1 MAAETVGISEVI
13 DRQPL
18 GGFQKMVVVICAA
31 IAFMEGFGAQ
41 NAGAVAPGIAKAF
54 HLSKADLGNYFS
66 LGLFGLM
73 LGALFMAPLADRLGR
88 KPVLL
93 FCVTMFG
100 LCSLGQA
107 ISTSEPILYTFR
119 FLNLLGI
126 GGAMPNAI
134 AMTSEYSPHRSR
146 SLMIVFMFNGFIG
159 GSIVVGLLA
168 SKMVES
174 LGWGSV
180 LAVGGVLPL
189 LLVPIIALWLPESP
203 RFLASKGNQNDK
215 IAAVMRRID
224 PTLNQDTRFVLD
236 DHSTARMSVAALF
249 QNGRAI
255 RTVLLW
261 VLVFCSLLDLFLFTN
276 WLPTQIHSLG
286 VSVGIAILIG
296 ALLQVG
302 GMVGMVLGWM
312 MDRVGPA
319 KTLFISY
326 LIAAGGIVAL
336 ALVGNSVPLLA
347 LSVLATG
354 FGVVGGQTAA
364 NAVAAASYPTEIRA
378 TGVGWFLGI
387 GRAGSILGPML
398 AGYLLQSG
406 WSNQAVF
413 MLAVVPALVAAGAG
427 LGLGAGA
434 ARGTVAAKEATA

>member
-1 MAAETVGISEVI
+1 
-13 DRQPL
+13 
-18 GGFQKMVVVICAA
+18 
-31 IAFMEGFGAQ
+31 
-41 NAGAVAPGIAKAF
+41 
-54 HLSKADLGNYFS
+54 
-66 LGLFGLM
+66 
-73 LGALFMAPLADRLGR
+73 
-88 KPVLL
+88 
-93 FCVTMFG
+93 
-100 LCSLGQA
+100 
-107 ISTSEPILYTFR
+107 
-119 FLNLLGI
+119 
-126 GGAMPNAI
+126 
-134 AMTSEYSPHRSR
+134 
-146 SLMIVFMFNGFIG
+146 
-159 GSIVVGLLA
+159 
-168 SKMVES
+168 
-174 LGWGSV
+174 
-180 LAVGGVLPL
+180 
-189 LLVPIIALWLPESP
+189 
-203 RFLASKGNQNDK
+203 
-215 IAAVMRRID
+215 
-224 PTLNQDTRFVLD
+224 
-236 DHSTARMSVAALF
+236 
-249 QNGRAI
+249 
-255 RTVLLW
+255 
-261 VLVFCSLLDLFLFTN
+261 
-276 WLPTQIHSLG
+276 
-286 VSVGIAILIG
+286 
-296 ALLQVG
+296 
-302 GMVGMVLGWM
+302 MVGMVLGWM